1 MLWGRSKATQVYLS
15 GTAMLRRLPA
25 GPVKVSHHEN
35 PKQALSSLAD
45 DLKQDRST
53 AVQLWL
59 GGPLCRIALTSPIEG
74 ARDRDELE
82 AALTA
87 ALRARGV
94 ARKAEVV
101 RSIAL
106 NNGTEPVLVALI
118 HAAVLEA
125 VSDLRKAGVRVQS
138 VRPWWAGFAEQ
149 FAKAAPTESG
159 TKFFA
164 AFDGEVLTTA
174 STDVADHIRAAGTLE
189 LGPSLEEARKVVTR
203 LTSLQPNC
211 LSLCVSMAAPLDQ
224 VAEAGGGE
232 DFAFADRVVAGETF

>member
-15 GTAMLRRLPA
+15 GTAMLRRLPD
-25 GPVKVSHHEN
+25 GPVEATHHAS
-35 PKQALSSLAD
+35 PKQALTALESA
-45 DLKQDRST
+45 LKRYRST

-94 ARKAEVV
+94 AREDEVV

-106 NNGTEPVLVALI
+106 DNGTEPVPVALI
-118 HAAVLEA
+118 HAEVLDA
-125 VSDLRKAGVRVQS
+125 LSGLRKANVRLS
-138 VRPWWAGFAEQ
+138 IKPWWAGFADQ
-149 FAKAAPTESG
+149 FASTAPSEGG

-164 AFDGEVLTTA
+164 AFDGEVLTTVSIDTA
-174 STDVADHIRAAGTLE
+174 VHVRAAGTLE
-189 LGPSLEEARKVVTR
+189 LGASLDEARKIVTR
-203 LTSLQPNC
+203 LTSLQSNC
-211 LSLCVSMAAPLDQ
+211 RSLCVSIAVNLDQ
-224 VAEAGGGE
+224 VDKTGVGG
-232 DFAFADRVVAGETF
+232 DFAFADRVVTGATF